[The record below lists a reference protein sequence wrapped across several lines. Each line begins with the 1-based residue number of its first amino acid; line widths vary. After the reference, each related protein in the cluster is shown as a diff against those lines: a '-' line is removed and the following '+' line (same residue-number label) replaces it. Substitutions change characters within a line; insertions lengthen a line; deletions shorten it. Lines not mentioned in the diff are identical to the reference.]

1 MRLSKLGNILWTAG
15 LIFLFVSVVI
25 GFVNGINYGQTISE
39 IIVSNIAII
48 IAFIAFGAIRI
59 FLFRGESKK

>member
-1 MRLSKLGNILWTAG
+1 MWMAG

-25 GFVNGINYGQTISE
+25 GVVNGINYGQSISE
-39 IIVSNIAII
+39 IVASNIAII